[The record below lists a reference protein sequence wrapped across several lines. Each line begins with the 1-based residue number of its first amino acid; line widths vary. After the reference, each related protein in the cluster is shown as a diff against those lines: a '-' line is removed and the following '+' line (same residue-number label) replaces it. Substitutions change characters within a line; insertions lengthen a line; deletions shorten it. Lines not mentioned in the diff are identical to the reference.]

1 MRIGFISTRFFGT
14 DGVSLEAAKWVHV
27 LEKDLGHECFWFGGQ
42 LDTPMDRSILCELAF
57 FEHPEIFI
65 LQRTLF
71 GLKHDRPPE
80 ISALVKRLKCQI
92 KDDLR
97 AFVERFQIDVIV
109 PQNIFA
115 IPMNVP
121 LGLALKELVEELK
134 IPTIAHHHDFVWERG
149 RFNHTSAN
157 DYLAEAFPPAFTEK
171 FEHVVINSMAVES
184 LQERKGVPSTVV
196 PNVFDFETPPEID
209 ESYSKDFR
217 AEAEI
222 EDDEIVV
229 LQPTRIVPRKGIEL
243 SIELL
248 DQLQQTNGKKYCLLV
263 SHRAGD
269 EGFEYQD
276 MLIRLA
282 KQRDVRVIW
291 FGERIGHEHG
301 ETEDGKRI
309 YRLWDISPHADLVA
323 YPSIYEGFG
332 NAFLEAVYFRK
343 PVVVNRYQVY
353 IDDIEPCGFK
363 TVTLDGAVDAGVVE
377 RTRFLLENPDVAK
390 QWCDHNYEV
399 ALEHF
404 SYATL
409 KKKLSVLVENAQS

>member
-1 MRIGFISTRFFGT
+1 MRIGFVSTRFFGT

-27 LEKDLGHECFWFGGQ
+27 LEKELGHECFWFAGQ
-42 LDTPMDRSILCELAF
+42 LDTPEDRSHLCELAF

-80 ISALVKRLKCQI
+80 ISALVKRLKCQL
-92 KDDLR
+92 KDQLR
-97 AFVERFQIDVIV
+97 TFVEKFDIELLI
-109 PQNIFA
+109 PQNILA

-121 LGLALKELVEELK
+121 LGLAITELIEEMK
-134 IPTIAHHHDFVWERG
+134 MPTVAHHHDFVWERG
-149 RFNHTSAN
+149 RFLHTSAD
-157 DYLAEAFPPAFTEK
+157 DYLGVAFPPPFKEK
-171 FEHVVINSMAVES
+171 FQHAVINSMAVEGIKE
-184 LQERKGVPSTVV
+184 QRGVDSTVV
-196 PNVFDFETPPEID
+196 PNVFDFETPPETD
-209 ESYSKDFR
+209 TAYAEDFR
-217 AEAEI
+217 REAGI
-222 EDDEIVV
+222 ANDEIVV

-248 DQLQQTNGKKYCLLV
+248 DHLQQANGRKYCLLV

-269 EGFEYQD
+269 EGYEYQD
-276 MLIRLA
+276 MLERLA
-282 KQRDVRVIW
+282 KQRKVRVIW
-291 FGERIGHEHG
+291 FGDRIGHEHG
-301 ETEDGKRI
+301 KTEDGKRI
-309 YRLWDISPHADLVA
+309 YRLWDIYPHADLVA

-343 PVVVNRYQVY
+343 PIVVNRYQVY

-363 TVTLDGAVDAGVVE
+363 TVHMDGTVDAEVVE
-377 RTRFLLENPDVAK
+377 RTRFLLENPDVVA

-399 ALEHF
+399 ALKHF

-409 KKKLSVLVENAQS
+409 REKLRGLLERATG